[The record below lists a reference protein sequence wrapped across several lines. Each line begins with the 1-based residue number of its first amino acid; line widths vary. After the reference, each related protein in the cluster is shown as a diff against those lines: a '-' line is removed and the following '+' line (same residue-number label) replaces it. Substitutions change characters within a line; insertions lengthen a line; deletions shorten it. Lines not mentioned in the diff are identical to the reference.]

1 MLRAVWIVALLPF
14 VTLSCSTPTPVI
26 VLDADALASKHA
38 MTKAEFEK
46 LRKDMRNWRRWGVDD
61 EVGTLNFITAAKR
74 IEAARLVTEGHSV
87 SLAANVV
94 KTPLQ
99 GSSPFRHT
107 VKLQPGGA
115 SDEYCVEYHGL
126 SITHIDALCHRFNSD
141 GQMYN
146 GIPMSEVTE
155 EEGGKKCSIIS
166 LKQGLF
172 TRAILMD
179 IPELLGREY
188 LPGDRPIYPEDLD
201 AWERKSGVRVGKGD
215 AMLVRTGTWAR
226 RQAEGDW
233 EVNSGSA
240 GLHVSCMPW
249 IREREAAIVGSDL
262 ALDVFPSHVEGY
274 AEGLPCHDIVLVDFG
289 MHILDNLDLEA
300 ISDAAKERRRWAFL
314 LIVAPLA
321 VDGGTGS
328 PINPLGVF

>member
-1 MLRAVWIVALLPF
+1 MLRALWIVALVPF
-14 VTLSCSTPTPVI
+14 ITVSCSTPSPTAT
-26 VLDADALASKHA
+26 LDAAALASKHA

-46 LRKDMRNWRRWGVDD
+46 LRKEMSNWGRWGPDD
-61 EVGTLNFITAAKR
+61 EMGTLNFITPGKR

-87 SLAANVV
+87 SLSANVV

-99 GSSPFRHT
+99 GSKPFRQT
-107 VKLQPGGA
+107 VTVDSGGA
-115 SDEYCVEYHGL
+115 ADEYCVYYHGL

-141 GQMYN
+141 GKMYN
-146 GIPMSEVTE
+146 NIPMSEVTVE
-155 EEGGKKCSIIS
+155 SGGKKCSIIG

-179 IPELLGREY
+179 IPELLGVEY
-188 LPGDRPIYPEDLD
+188 LPGDRPIYPDDLD
-201 AWERKSGVRVGKGD
+201 AWERRSGVRVGKGD
-215 AMLVRTGTWAR
+215 AVLIRTGTWAR
-226 RQAEGDW
+226 RQAEGEW
-233 EVNSGSA
+233 EVSSGSA

-249 IREREAAIVGSDL
+249 IREREAAIVGSDM

-300 ISDAAKERRRWAFL
+300 ISDAAKERQRWAFL
-314 LIVAPLA
+314 LVVAPLA
-321 VDGGTGS
+321 VEGGTGS
-328 PINPLGVF
+328 PINPLGTF